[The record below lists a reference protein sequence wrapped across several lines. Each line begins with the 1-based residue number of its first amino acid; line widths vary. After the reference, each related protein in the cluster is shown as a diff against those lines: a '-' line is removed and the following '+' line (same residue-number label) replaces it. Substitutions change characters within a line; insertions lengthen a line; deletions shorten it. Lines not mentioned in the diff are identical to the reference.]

1 MVGNLLLRGMLVG
14 IFAGLLAFG
23 FARIYGEPQVDR
35 AIAFEEQMAQ
45 AAGEAPDEE
54 PELVSRGTQAGIGLL
69 TGTVVYGAALGGLFS
84 LVFAYAYGRVSRIG
98 PRGTAA
104 LLAVLGFIAVV
115 LVPQIKYPATPPAVG
130 NPDTI
135 GLRTE
140 LFFIMIAVSI
150 ATMVA
155 AIGLARRLWDRHG
168 AWNASII
175 AGAAFLAVIVVAQYA
190 LPTINDVPE
199 NFSADLLW
207 RFRTA
212 SIGLHAVLW
221 LVIGLAFG
229 AVAERGLAGRS
240 NPAIGARA
248 AAR

>member
-1 MVGNLLLRGMLVG
+1 M
-14 IFAGLLAFG
+14 
-23 FARIYGEPQVDR
+23 
-35 AIAFEEQMAQ
+35 
-45 AAGEAPDEE
+45 
-54 PELVSRGTQAGIGLL
+54 
-69 TGTVVYGAALGGLFS
+69 TGTVVYGAALGGIFS
-84 LVFAYAYGRVSRIG
+84 LVFAYVFGRVSAFG
-98 PRGTAA
+98 PRGTAG

-140 LFFIMIAVSI
+140 LFFIMIVVSI

-155 AIGLARRLWDRHG
+155 AIGLARRLWDQHG

-175 AGAAFLAVIVVAQYA
+175 AGAAFLAVIVIAQYA

-207 RFRTA
+207 RFRIASLGIHAILWTA
-212 SIGLHAVLW
+212 
-221 LVIGLAFG
+221 IGLAFG
-229 AVAERGLAGRS
+229 IFAERGIR
-240 NPAIGARA
+240 ARRGHSA
-248 AAR
+248 VPRTAAR

>member
-1 MVGNLLLRGMLVG
+1 MVGRLLLRGMLVG

-23 FARIYGEPQVDR
+23 FARVFGEPQIDR
-35 AIAFEEQMAQ
+35 AIAFEELMAQ
-45 AAGEAPDEE
+45 ASGEAPDEE
-54 PELVSRGTQAGIGLL
+54 TELVSRATQAGIGLL

-84 LVFAYAYGRVSRIG
+84 LVFAYVFGRIGRFG

-104 LLAVLGFIAVV
+104 LIALAGFIAIV
-115 LVPQIKYPATPPAVG
+115 LIPQIKYPATPPAVG

-135 GLRTE
+135 GVRTE
-140 LFFIMIAVSI
+140 LFFIMIVVSI
-150 ATMVA
+150 ATLVA
-155 AIGLARRLWDRHG
+155 SIGLARRLWAQYG

-175 AGAAFLAVIVVAQYA
+175 AGAAFLAVTVVAQYA

-212 SIGLHAVLW
+212 SLGLHAVLW
-221 LVIGLAFG
+221 TVIGLAFG
-229 AVAERGLAGRS
+229 AVAERNLAGRA
-240 NPAIGARA
+240 NHKI
-248 AAR
+248 AARPALR